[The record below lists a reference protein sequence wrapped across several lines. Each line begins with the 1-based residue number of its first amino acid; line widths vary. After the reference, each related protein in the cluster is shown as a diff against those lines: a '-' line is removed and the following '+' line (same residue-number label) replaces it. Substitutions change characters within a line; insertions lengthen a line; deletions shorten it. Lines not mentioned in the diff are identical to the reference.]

1 MNCYAN
7 VIMYVLCVDSLA
19 SSSLSEHCLLI
30 ILLCFGLG
38 CWYYIWFI
46 NSFLAQQQTDHA
58 NIYQVICEPA
68 PI

>member
-1 MNCYAN
+1 
-7 VIMYVLCVDSLA
+7 MYVLCVDSLA

-46 NSFLAQQQTDHA
+46 NSFLAQQH
-58 NIYQVICEPA
+58 VIQYLLRLYMLWHLPTVQA
-68 PI
+68 SFL